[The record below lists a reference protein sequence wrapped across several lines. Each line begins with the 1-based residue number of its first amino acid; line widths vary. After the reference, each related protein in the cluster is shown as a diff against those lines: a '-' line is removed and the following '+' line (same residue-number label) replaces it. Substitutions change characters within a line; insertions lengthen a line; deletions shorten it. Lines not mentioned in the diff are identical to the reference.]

1 MISSPNRTERHNK
14 CTDIK
19 YTFKERIGEVG
30 GGGGGKRGEEDGGK
44 ERDVINFARPLD
56 PDSGSSKARQ

>member
-30 GGGGGKRGEEDGGK
+30 GGGGKWGEDGGK

>member
-1 MISSPNRTERHNK
+1 M
-14 CTDIK
+14 
-19 YTFKERIGEVG
+19 
-30 GGGGGKRGEEDGGK
+30 GGGGGKRGEDGGK

>member
-1 MISSPNRTERHNK
+1 MISSPNRTERHNE

-19 YTFKERIGEVG
+19 YSFKARIGKVG
-30 GGGGGKRGEEDGGK
+30 GGEGGKGGK
-44 ERDVINFARPLD
+44 GRDAINFARPLD